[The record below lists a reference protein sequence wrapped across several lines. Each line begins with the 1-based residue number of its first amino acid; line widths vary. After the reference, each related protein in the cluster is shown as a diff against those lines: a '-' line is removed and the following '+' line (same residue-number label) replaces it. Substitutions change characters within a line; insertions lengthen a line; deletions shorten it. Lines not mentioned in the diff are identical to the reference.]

1 MAQARLVV
9 GAMSG
14 TSADGVDVA
23 VVRVGENWPRPTVEL
38 LRHHQL
44 PYPAELKQRIFALR
58 GQGAVALAELGDLGR
73 DISLAY
79 AQAVNEVLQAAG
91 LSAEQIDAIAA
102 HGQTLY
108 HAPPVTIQWFD
119 PALVAAQVG
128 CAVVSDFRRAD
139 CAAGG
144 QGAPLV
150 PFADWVLFSHPKK
163 SRVLL
168 NLGGIANLTYVPASG
183 GLETLRAFD
192 TGPAN
197 CVSDWLCRTH
207 DPAGSG
213 FDADGAGAM
222 AGSAHFR
229 TAFLCA
235 RSQYVFARPPKS
247 TDGPAMIDAY
257 RQARNQAEFHGSF
270 PDELATACLSA
281 AHCVMMALDLFV
293 PGWREGGVQEVLVS
307 GGGMRNQCLMNCLRE
322 VIVDKTKVTMTE
334 MDLVMAQAKEAV
346 AFALL
351 GAATLEG
358 IAANVPSCTGARRA
372 VVLGSVTP
380 KP

>member
-1 MAQARLVV
+1 MV

-23 VVRVGENWPRPTVEL
+23 LVRVGKNWPRPTVEL
-38 LRHHQL
+38 LRHHPL
-44 PYPAELKQRIFALR
+44 VYPAELKQRIFSLR
-58 GQGAVALAELGDLGR
+58 GAGAVDLGELGNLGR
-73 DISLAY
+73 AISLVY
-79 AQAVNEVLQAAG
+79 AQAVNEILAAAG
-91 LSAEQIDAIAA
+91 VSAGQVDAIAA

-119 PALVAAQVG
+119 PALLAAETG

-139 CAAGG
+139 CAADG

-150 PFADWVLFSHPKK
+150 PFADWVLFSHPEK
-163 SRVLL
+163 SRILL
-168 NLGGIANLTYVPASG
+168 NLGGIANLTHVPAGG
-183 GLETLRAFD
+183 GLETLQAFD

-197 CVSDWLCRTH
+197 CLSDWLCRTH

-222 AGSAHFR
+222 AGSAHFA
-229 TAFLCA
+229 TAFTFA
-235 RSQYVFARPPKS
+235 RSSYVFARPPKS
-247 TDGPAMIDAY
+247 TDGPAMIEAY
-257 RQARNQAEFHGSF
+257 RQAKGQAEFHGSF
-270 PDELATACLSA
+270 QDELATACLSA
-281 AHCVMMALDLFV
+281 AHCVMMSLDLFV
-293 PGWREGGVQEVLVS
+293 PRWREGGVQEVLVS
-307 GGGMRNQCLMNCLRE
+307 GGGVRNQCLMKDLRE
-322 VIVDKTKVTMTE
+322 IILDKTKVTITQ
-334 MDLVMAQAKEAV
+334 MDPVMAQAKEAV

-358 IAANVPSCTGARRA
+358 IAANVPSCTGAKRP

-380 KP
+380 QP